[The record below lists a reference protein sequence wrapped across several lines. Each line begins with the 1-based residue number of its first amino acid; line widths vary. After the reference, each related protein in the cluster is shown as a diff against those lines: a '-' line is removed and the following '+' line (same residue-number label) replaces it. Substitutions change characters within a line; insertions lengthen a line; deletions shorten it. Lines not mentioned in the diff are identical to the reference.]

1 MISVN
6 LNRQSNR
13 FLHGP
18 PPETMFLPT
27 LKEQDM
33 KKLLAIAIIALSLSA
48 QTGRPQQQTTE
59 IICKM
64 PEPGSI
70 PKTTHAR

>member
-1 MISVN
+1 M
-6 LNRQSNR
+6 
-13 FLHGP
+13 GM
-18 PPETMFLPT
+18 E
-27 LKEQDM
+27 
-33 KKLLAIAIIALSLSA
+33 SLSA
-48 QTGRPQQQTTE
+48 ISGMRTQTGRPQQQTTE

>member
-1 MISVN
+1 
-6 LNRQSNR
+6 
-13 FLHGP
+13 
-18 PPETMFLPT
+18 MFLPT

-33 KKLLAIAIIALSLSA
+33 KKLLAIAIIGLSLSA